1 MQNLSDFHLNGGG
14 SEITPHD
21 SAFLASLSVLDQPYM
36 PESSFRAPVDP
47 KQTLDLYVPPGE
59 GPFPL
64 IIWIHG
70 GGWHSCDKST
80 DAAPQ
85 FLEAGF
91 ALASVDYRLTSSGA
105 PFPAQIED
113 CFSALD
119 WLRRNGAK
127 YKLDTQR
134 IGLLGHSAGAHL
146 AALIVT
152 TAGTGLFSDI
162 ASPPVQAAVL
172 WSGPFDLGRERGHW
186 PSDTFV
192 WNPEDPFCKTFFPS
206 GTYDDAF
213 ARSASPA
220 SYIRAGLPPMLLVHG
235 GKDGMVPPGQALA
248 FAEALRGRGVNA
260 QIRME
265 PESGHETMSP
275 ENYLEA
281 RRFFK
286 GVL

>member
-1 MQNLSDFHLNGGG
+1 MQDLSDFRLNGGG
-14 SEITPHD
+14 SEITPGR
-21 SAFLASLSVLDQPYM
+21 SALLDSLSVLDQPYM
-36 PESSFRAPVDP
+36 LESSFRAAVDP
-47 KQTLDLYVPPGE
+47 KQRLDLYVPPGT

-64 IIWIHG
+64 IVWIHG

-105 PFPAQIED
+105 SFPAQIED
-113 CFSALD
+113 CFSALN

-162 ASPPVQAAVL
+162 TSSPQAAVL
-172 WSGPFDLGRERGHW
+172 WSGPFDLGRERGQW

-192 WNPEDPFCKTFFPS
+192 WNPEDPFCKTFFP
-206 GTYDDAF
+206 GGAYDEVC
-213 ARSASPA
+213 ARLASPA

-235 GKDGMVPPGQALA
+235 GKDGVVPLGQALG
-248 FAEALRGRGVNA
+248 FAEALRGWGVNV
-260 QIRME
+260 QIRVE
-265 PESGHETMSP
+265 PESGHDTMSP

-281 RRFFK
+281 LRFFR